1 MTDLRGPTFTP
12 PEGFELV
19 EADFTPVQ
27 LKVLRAG
34 AEAAAGVPECGHTE
48 YIFWPIWT
56 GWEPVKDWHLA
67 AGGIVLF
74 GISLLLLALLA
85 FAV

>member
-1 MTDLRGPTFTP
+1 MTFTP
-12 PEGFELV
+12 PEGL
-19 EADFTPVQ
+19 
-27 LKVLRAG
+27 
-34 AEAAAGVPECGHTE
+34 PECGHSE